1 MKTIW
6 SFLIEKEKSFDK
18 SQYSFGIKKNFSKKG
33 IEQDRTFLI

>member
-18 SQYSFGIKKNFSKKG
+18 SQYSFGIKKIFLAKK
-33 IEQDRTFLI
+33 E